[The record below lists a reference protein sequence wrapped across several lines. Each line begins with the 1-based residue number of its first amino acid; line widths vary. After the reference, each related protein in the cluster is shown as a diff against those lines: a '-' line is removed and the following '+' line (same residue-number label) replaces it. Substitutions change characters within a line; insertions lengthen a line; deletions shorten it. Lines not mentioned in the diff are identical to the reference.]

1 MGDVRVTP
9 ILKGK
14 GCDILGERFKGAAVG
29 VMSISAQI
37 DWGAK
42 KSPWNESS
50 KSQGRRFVGGFK
62 STKSPRFKSD
72 SQSTLHPVVV
82 AHHQPRQRLRGLPGD
97 YALREA
103 VVGSSYLDQA
113 TECK

>member
-1 MGDVRVTP
+1 
-9 ILKGK
+9 
-14 GCDILGERFKGAAVG
+14 
-29 VMSISAQI
+29 MSISAEI

-42 KSPWNESS
+42 EPLRIFQITEAFA
-50 KSQGRRFVGGFK
+50 FVGGFK

-97 YALREA
+97 YALREV